1 MKFEI
6 KDLVGK
12 ETENFSMALSESY
25 KVLKN
30 KNNKKIHV
38 IEVKRN
44 HYIRYKLD
52 FISFI

>member
-6 KDLVGK
+6 KGLVGK

-30 KNNKKIHV
+30 NKKIHV

-44 HYIRYKLD
+44 HYIRYKLN
-52 FISFI
+52 FI